1 MIGLGS
7 YAFFWHHWAENPDRI
22 DLHEALRRTRAA
34 GVDLFQIC
42 DYAPLAEMS
51 DAELDAVRAT
61 ADDLGLTL
69 EVGTK
74 GVDPQH
80 LQRFLHIAGRLD
92 AGLVRSMLFAP
103 ESRPSLAEAEQWLRA
118 ALPAFEAS
126 GVDLALETYEQ
137 VAVDDLVALV
147 ETIGSDR
154 LGICLDPANAV
165 AALEHPRTVVERTAP
180 YVKNIHVKDFAF
192 TRRGGWV
199 GFTLEGA
206 PLGTGLLDYDHL
218 IRTVRP
224 QERGINQIVEHWL
237 PLGDDLDSTLR
248 TEDDWNTLNLQY
260 LRSK

>member
-103 ESRPSLAEAEQWLRA
+103 ESRPSLAEAEQWLRS

-154 LGICLDPANAV
+154 L
-165 AALEHPRTVVERTAP
+165 
-180 YVKNIHVKDFAF
+180 
-192 TRRGGWV
+192 
-199 GFTLEGA
+199 
-206 PLGTGLLDYDHL
+206 
-218 IRTVRP
+218 
-224 QERGINQIVEHWL
+224 
-237 PLGDDLDSTLR
+237 
-248 TEDDWNTLNLQY
+248 
-260 LRSK
+260 